1 MKARKILVSLAALA
15 LVAAIS
21 IGGTLAYLTAQSTV
35 KNTFTVGKIGMTMD
49 EALVNEDGEPVT
61 RNADGSLT
69 VVENPGAATRVNEN
83 SYKIMPGHTYTKD
96 PTIYVAAKSE
106 ASYVFIAVKNDVA
119 AYEAETVS
127 GGYTRIDAQIA
138 NNEWTAV
145 GNAITAPAGYT
156 IYYKTQAATG
166 NAAETLSIFSNF
178 KIADN
183 AERVAGYADFAG
195 NVNIFAFAVQRDGF
209 TGYAEAW
216 AKAGF
221 GAKLNDLIG

>member
-49 EALVNEDGEPVT
+49 EALVNEDGKPVKRSGDT
-61 RNADGSLT
+61 LT
-69 VVENPGAATRVNEN
+69 EVTNPGEATRVNEN

-127 GGYTRIDAQIA
+127 DGYTRIDAQIA
-138 NNEWTAV
+138 NNGWTATS
-145 GNAITAPAGYT
+145 GITAPDGYT

-183 AERVAGYADFAG
+183 AESVAGYADFVG

>member
-49 EALVNEDGEPVT
+49 EALVNEDGEPVKRSGDT
-61 RNADGSLT
+61 LT
-69 VVENPGAATRVNEN
+69 VVENPGEATRVNEN

-127 GGYTRIDAQIA
+127 DGYTRIDSQIA
-138 NNEWTAV
+138 NNGWTAV

-166 NAAETLSIFSNF
+166 NTAETLPIFSNF

-183 AERVAGYADFAG
+183 AESVEDYDSFTGK
-195 NVNIFAFAVQRDGF
+195 VNIFAFAVQQDGF
-209 TGYAEAW
+209 TGYANAW
-216 AKAGF
+216 TEAGF
-221 GAKLNDLIG
+221 DAKLAELIK

>member
-49 EALVNEDGEPVT
+49 EALVNENGEPVT
-61 RNADGSLT
+61 KSDDGTLT
-69 VVENPGAATRVNEN
+69 VVKDAKEATRVNEN

-96 PTIYVAAKSE
+96 PTIYVTARSE

-119 AYEAETVS
+119 AYEAATVS
-127 GGYTRIDAQIA
+127 GGYTRIDAQIMA
-138 NNEWTAV
+138 NEWIAATD
-145 GNAITAPAGYT
+145 ITTAPTGYT
-156 IYYKTQAATG
+156 IYYKAQAATG
-166 NAAETLSIFSNF
+166 EARVTLPIFNNF

-183 AERVAGYADFAG
+183 AESVEGYADFAG
-195 NVNIFAFAVQRDGF
+195 KVNIFAFAVQQDGF
-209 TGYAEAW
+209 TGYANAW
-216 AKAGF
+216 TEAGF
-221 GAKLNDLIG
+221 DAKLAELTK